1 MLNDSKL
8 LPVRDSGE
16 FTPFPLPPHR
26 GRLTPPIDKSST
38 GVGAKSTRRE
48 RGLERDTFM
57 CNRGIQ
63 SCIPLVH
70 RSPVEDP
77 LSVR

>member
-1 MLNDSKL
+1 
-8 LPVRDSGE
+8 
-16 FTPFPLPPHR
+16 
-26 GRLTPPIDKSST
+26 
-38 GVGAKSTRRE
+38 VGAKSTDRE
-48 RGLERDTFM
+48 RGFERDTFM

-63 SCIPLVH
+63 SWIPLVH